1 MSENIK
7 NTKVEAPI
15 DQRETFVS
23 LQKSFTESGSV
34 TEKLHVLY
42 ALQEADNEL
51 DKLVNLRGALP
62 EEVEQIETEITAL
75 KGKVAR
81 LEEVISGYEAGIES
95 GKEEIV
101 ACDAAIEKYKKQLG
115 NVANSR
121 EYDSISKE
129 IENQGLLRDIAEK
142 HIGEARVSI
151 AERKDA
157 IEDISGRIAIREED
171 LQAKKDELAHIDEA
185 TSAQEEALRSKR
197 DQFASQ
203 IDERT
208 LSAYNRIRASV
219 RNHLAVVTVYN
230 GNACGGCFNTIT
242 PQKLV
247 DVASGRKLVICEHC
261 GRILVNPVAQD

>member
-34 TEKLHVLY
+34 AEKLHVLY

-171 LQAKKDELAHIDEA
+171 LQAK
-185 TSAQEEALRSKR
+185 
-197 DQFASQ
+197 
-203 IDERT
+203 
-208 LSAYNRIRASV
+208 
-219 RNHLAVVTVYN
+219 
-230 GNACGGCFNTIT
+230 
-242 PQKLV
+242 
-247 DVASGRKLVICEHC
+247 
-261 GRILVNPVAQD
+261 